1 MAGLKR
7 LLECTGF
14 QWDSANAPKIRRKH
28 RVTAS
33 ECEQMFFS
41 QPLIVADD
49 EKHSRTE
56 RRYYA
61 LGHTEAGRLLFV
73 VFTIRGDRIRPISA
87 RDMSRKERK
96 VYADFEETTPE
107 IPD

>member
-1 MAGLKR
+1 MTDLKR

-14 QWDSANAPKIRRKH
+14 QWDGANAPKIWRKH

-33 ECEQMFFS
+33 ECEQMFFN

-49 EKHSRTE
+49 EKHSRME
-56 RRYYA
+56 SRYYA
-61 LGHTEAGRLLFV
+61 LGHTDAGRLLFA

-96 VYADFEETTPE
+96 VYADYEETTPE
-107 IPD
+107 VPD